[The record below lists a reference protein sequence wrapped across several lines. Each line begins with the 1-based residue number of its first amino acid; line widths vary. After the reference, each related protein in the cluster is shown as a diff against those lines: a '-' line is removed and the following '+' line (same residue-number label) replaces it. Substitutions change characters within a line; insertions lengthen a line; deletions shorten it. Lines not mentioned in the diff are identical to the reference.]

1 MVFKCKTSGYITKT
15 NIYRLGFL
23 RWFSFSVASSRIDT
37 FLTSNTTISCRFFG
51 PFKFL
56 IRFMVDFGHQSAD
69 EKLYD
74 NMIYTTRYEENEI
87 KLQNLYGW
95 IFDDHTFPSFL

>member
-1 MVFKCKTSGYITKT
+1 
-15 NIYRLGFL
+15 
-23 RWFSFSVASSRIDT
+23 
-37 FLTSNTTISCRFFG
+37 
-51 PFKFL
+51 
-56 IRFMVDFGHQSAD
+56 MVDFGHQSAD